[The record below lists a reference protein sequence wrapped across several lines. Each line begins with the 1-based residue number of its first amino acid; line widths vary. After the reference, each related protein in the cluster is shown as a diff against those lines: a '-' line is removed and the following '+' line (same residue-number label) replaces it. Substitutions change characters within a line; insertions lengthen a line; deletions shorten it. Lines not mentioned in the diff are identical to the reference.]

1 MWRASHRDSFY
12 DERGRETSDLDEY
25 ANQATH
31 QEALESCD
39 TVSVRYPT
47 FTVRL
52 GESQQIDVGL
62 ITIGERRLIEL
73 IGIDA
78 EAEVASRK
86 NENRADDREE
96 PSDDTRADQDRVDGR
111 IGERQA
117 LTDGRPSEEGGERA
131 RAGENGRGSGTKAC
145 YDIPLFV
152 ERASGKVVYD
162 FFEARRHMLTLRRD
176 ADVTL
181 ITQGEL
187 RNCR

>member
-131 RAGENGRGSGTKAC
+131 RAGENGRGWERRLATTSRCSSSAPRARSYTTSSRLGGTC
-145 YDIPLFV
+145 LRYG
-152 ERASGKVVYD
+152 EMR
-162 FFEARRHMLTLRRD
+162 TLP
-176 ADVTL
+176 
-181 ITQGEL
+181 
-187 RNCR
+187 